1 LAILRRSARSFVAA
15 DSAQWSPKR
24 AARGTERSGISR
36 VAEKLVVAGRI
47 QFSVE
52 VLHTTE
58 MNKNTTHRNQ
68 TDVIDTVLQLLLDND
83 QGALAEG
90 FRLMVNEA
98 MKAERNYALNAA
110 PYERTD
116 QRMGYA
122 NGFKPK
128 TVATRLGSL
137 TFEVPQVRGEID
149 FYPAALGK
157 GLRSERALKLAIA
170 EMYLQGVS
178 TRKVT
183 AVLEKMCGLQITS
196 SDVSRATAEL
206 DVILEQWRERP
217 IGLMRY
223 LILDARY
230 EKVRHNGAVVSC
242 AVLIAIGV
250 DERGKR
256 SVLGVSCQLSEAE
269 VHWRG
274 FLESLQNRG
283 LHGVQLIVSDHH
295 AGLKAACAARFPSV
309 PWQRCQFHLQRNAQ
323 AMIAKL
329 DQRAEVAADLRQIF
343 NSLERSEAE
352 ARLKLIAQKWQKA
365 APKLSAWLEANVPE
379 ALTVF
384 AFPESHRRRLRT
396 TNGLERLNEE
406 LKRRTRVALI
416 FPNEAALERLVT
428 ALLMEQSE
436 QWETN
441 KTYLAMET

>member
-1 LAILRRSARSFVAA
+1 
-15 DSAQWSPKR
+15 
-24 AARGTERSGISR
+24 
-36 VAEKLVVAGRI
+36 
-47 QFSVE
+47 
-52 VLHTTE
+52 
-58 MNKNTTHRNQ
+58 MNKNATHRDQ
-68 TDVIDTVLQLLLDND
+68 TDVIDTVLQLLLDHNQD
-83 QGALAEG
+83 ALAQG
-90 FRLMVNEA
+90 FRHLVNEA
-98 MKAERNYALNAA
+98 MKAERSYALNAA
-110 PYERTD
+110 PYERSEE
-116 QRMGYA
+116 RLGYA

-128 TVATRLGSL
+128 TVATRLGSM
-137 TFEVPQVRGEID
+137 TFDVPQVRGDVE
-149 FYPAALGK
+149 FYPSALEK

-196 SDVSRATAEL
+196 SQVSRATAEL
-206 DVILEQWRERP
+206 DLILKQWRERP
-217 IGLMRY
+217 LSSMRY

-230 EKVRHNGAVVSC
+230 EKVRHNGAVLSC

-256 SVLGVSCQLSEAE
+256 SVLGVSCKLSEAE
-269 VHWRG
+269 VHWRD

-323 AMIAKL
+323 AMVPKL
-329 DQRAEVAADLRQIF
+329 DQRTEVAADLRQVF

-352 ARLKLIAQKWQKA
+352 ARLKLIAQKWQKSS
-365 APKLSAWLEANVPE
+365 PKLSAWLEANAPE

-384 AFPESHRRRLRT
+384 AFPEGHRRRLRT
-396 TNGLERLNEE
+396 TNGLERLNQE
-406 LKRRTRVALI
+406 LRRRTRVALI
-416 FPNEAALERLVT
+416 FPNEDALERLVT

-441 KTYLAMET
+441 KTYLTMES

>member
-1 LAILRRSARSFVAA
+1 
-15 DSAQWSPKR
+15 
-24 AARGTERSGISR
+24 
-36 VAEKLVVAGRI
+36 
-47 QFSVE
+47 
-52 VLHTTE
+52 

-68 TDVIDTVLQLLLDND
+68 TDVIDTVLQLLLDHNQD
-83 QGALAEG
+83 ALAQG
-90 FRLMVNEA
+90 FQLMVNEA
-98 MKAERNYALNAA
+98 MKAERSYALNAA
-110 PYERTD
+110 PYERSEE
-116 QRMGYA
+116 RLGYA

-128 TVATRLGSL
+128 TVSTRLGSL
-137 TFEVPQVRGEID
+137 TFEVPQVRGDID
-149 FYPAALGK
+149 FYPSALEK

-196 SDVSRATAEL
+196 SQVSRATAEL
-206 DVILEQWRERP
+206 DVILKQWRERP
-217 IGLMRY
+217 LSSMRY

-274 FLESLQNRG
+274 FLEHLQNRG

-309 PWQRCQFHLQRNAQ
+309 PWQRCQFHLQRNTQ
-323 AMIAKL
+323 AMVPKL

-352 ARLKLIAQKWQKA
+352 ARLKLMARKWEKSS
-365 APKLSAWLEANVPE
+365 PKLSSWLEANVPE

-436 QWETN
+436 QWENN
-441 KTYLAMET
+441 KTYLTMET

>member
-1 LAILRRSARSFVAA
+1 
-15 DSAQWSPKR
+15 
-24 AARGTERSGISR
+24 
-36 VAEKLVVAGRI
+36 
-47 QFSVE
+47 
-52 VLHTTE
+52 

-68 TDVIDTVLQLLLDND
+68 TDVIDTVLQLLLDHNQD
-83 QGALAEG
+83 ALAQG
-90 FRLMVNEA
+90 FRHLVNEA
-98 MKAERNYALNAA
+98 MKAERSYALNAA
-110 PYERTD
+110 PYERSD
-116 QRMGYA
+116 ERLGYA

-128 TVATRLGSL
+128 TVATRLGPL
-137 TFEVPQVRGEID
+137 TFEVPQVRGDLE
-149 FYPAALGK
+149 FYPSALEK

-183 AVLEKMCGLQITS
+183 AVPEKMCGLQITS
-196 SDVSRATAEL
+196 SQVSRATAEL
-206 DVILEQWRERP
+206 DLILKQWRERP
-217 IGLMRY
+217 LGSMRY

-230 EKVRHNGAVVSC
+230 EKVRHNGAVLSC

-269 VHWRG
+269 VHWRD

-283 LHGVQLIVSDHH
+283 LHGVGLIVSDHH

-323 AMIAKL
+323 ALVPKL
-329 DQRAEVAADLRQIF
+329 DQRAEVACDLRQIF
-343 NSLERSEAE
+343 NSLERPEAE
-352 ARLKLIAQKWQKA
+352 ARLKLRAQKWEKTS
-365 APKLSAWLEANVPE
+365 PKLSAWLEANVPE

-436 QWETN
+436 QWENN
-441 KTYLAMET
+441 KTYLTMET

>member
-1 LAILRRSARSFVAA
+1 
-15 DSAQWSPKR
+15 
-24 AARGTERSGISR
+24 
-36 VAEKLVVAGRI
+36 
-47 QFSVE
+47 
-52 VLHTTE
+52 

-68 TDVIDTVLQLLLDND
+68 PDVIDTVLQLLLDHNQD
-83 QGALAEG
+83 ALAQG
-90 FRLMVNEA
+90 FQLMVNEA
-98 MKAERNYALNAA
+98 MKAERSYALNAA
-110 PYERTD
+110 PYERSEE
-116 QRMGYA
+116 RLGYA

-128 TVATRLGSL
+128 TVATRLGSM
-137 TFEVPQVRGEID
+137 TFQVPQVRGDLE
-149 FYPAALGK
+149 FYPSALEK

-183 AVLEKMCGLQITS
+183 AVLERMCGLQITS
-196 SDVSRATAEL
+196 SQVSRATAEL
-206 DVILEQWRERP
+206 DVILKQWRERP
-217 IGLMRY
+217 LSSMRY

-230 EKVRHNGAVVSC
+230 EKVRQNGAVVSC

-256 SVLGVSCQLSEAE
+256 SVLGVSCKLSEAE
-269 VHWRG
+269 VHWRD

-283 LHGVQLIVSDHH
+283 LHGVHLIVSDHH
-295 AGLKAACAARFPSV
+295 AGLKAACTARFPGV
-309 PWQRCQFHLQRNAQ
+309 PWQRCQFHLQRIAQ
-323 AMIAKL
+323 AMVAKL
-329 DQRAEVAADLRQIF
+329 DQRAEVAADLRQVF

-352 ARLKLIAQKWQKA
+352 ARLKLIAQKWEKA

-441 KTYLAMET
+441 KTYLTMET

>member
-1 LAILRRSARSFVAA
+1 
-15 DSAQWSPKR
+15 
-24 AARGTERSGISR
+24 
-36 VAEKLVVAGRI
+36 
-47 QFSVE
+47 
-52 VLHTTE
+52 

-68 TDVIDTVLQLLLDND
+68 TDVIDTVLQLLLDHNQD
-83 QGALAEG
+83 ALAQG
-90 FRLMVNEA
+90 FRHLVNEA
-98 MKAERNYALNAA
+98 MKAERSYALNAA
-110 PYERTD
+110 PYERSEE
-116 QRMGYA
+116 RLGYA

-137 TFEVPQVRGEID
+137 TFDVPQVRGDLD
-149 FYPAALGK
+149 FYPSALEK

-196 SDVSRATAEL
+196 SQVSRATAEL
-206 DVILEQWRERP
+206 DVILKQWRERP
-217 IGLMRY
+217 LSSMRY

-323 AMIAKL
+323 AMVPKL

-343 NSLERSEAE
+343 NSLERCEAE
-352 ARLKLIAQKWQKA
+352 ARLKLIAQKWQKNS
-365 APKLSAWLEANVPE
+365 PKLSAWLEANVPE

-436 QWETN
+436 QWENN
-441 KTYLAMET
+441 KTYLTMET

>member
-1 LAILRRSARSFVAA
+1 
-15 DSAQWSPKR
+15 
-24 AARGTERSGISR
+24 
-36 VAEKLVVAGRI
+36 
-47 QFSVE
+47 
-52 VLHTTE
+52 
-58 MNKNTTHRNQ
+58 MNKNTTHRNE
-68 TDVIDTVLQLLLDND
+68 TDVIDTVLQLLLDHNQD
-83 QGALAEG
+83 ALAQG
-90 FRLMVNEA
+90 FRHLVNEA
-98 MKAERNYALNAA
+98 MKAERSYALNAA
-110 PYERTD
+110 PYERSEE
-116 QRMGYA
+116 RLGYA

-137 TFEVPQVRGEID
+137 TFAVPQVRGDLD
-149 FYPAALGK
+149 FYPSALEK

-196 SDVSRATAEL
+196 SQVSRATAEL
-206 DVILEQWRERP
+206 DVILKQWRERP
-217 IGLMRY
+217 LSSIRY

-230 EKVRHNGAVVSC
+230 EKVRHNGAVLSC

-250 DERGKR
+250 DECGKR

-269 VHWRG
+269 VHWRQ
-274 FLESLQNRG
+274 FMESLQNRG
-283 LHGVQLIVSDHH
+283 LHGVQLIVTDPP
-295 AGLKAACAARFPSV
+295 AALNPPIAARFPSV
-309 PWQRCQFHLQRNAQ
+309 PLQRCQFHLQRNAQ
-323 AMIAKL
+323 AMVSKL
-329 DQRAEVAADLRQIF
+329 DQRAEVAADLRQVF

-352 ARLKLIAQKWQKA
+352 ARLKLIAEKWQKSS
-365 APKLSAWLEANVPE
+365 PKLSAWMEANAPE

-384 AFPESHRRRLRT
+384 SFPEGHRRRLRT

-436 QWETN
+436 QWESN
-441 KTYLAMET
+441 KTYLTMET

>member
-1 LAILRRSARSFVAA
+1 
-15 DSAQWSPKR
+15 
-24 AARGTERSGISR
+24 
-36 VAEKLVVAGRI
+36 
-47 QFSVE
+47 
-52 VLHTTE
+52 

-68 TDVIDTVLQLLLDND
+68 TDVIDTVLQLLLDHNQD
-83 QGALAEG
+83 ALAQG
-90 FRLMVNEA
+90 FQLMVNEA
-98 MKAERNYALNAA
+98 MKAERSYALNAA
-110 PYERTD
+110 PYERSEE
-116 QRMGYA
+116 RLGYA

-137 TFEVPQVRGEID
+137 TFEVPQVRGDLE
-149 FYPAALGK
+149 FYPSALEK

-196 SDVSRATAEL
+196 SQVSRATAEL
-206 DVILEQWRERP
+206 DVILKQWRERP
-217 IGLMRY
+217 LSSMRY

-256 SVLGVSCQLSEAE
+256 SVLGVSCKLSEAE
-269 VHWRG
+269 VHWRD

-283 LHGVQLIVSDHH
+283 LHGVQLVVSDHH

-323 AMIAKL
+323 AMVAKL

-343 NSLERSEAE
+343 NSLERSEADG
-352 ARLKLIAQKWQKA
+352 RLKLIAQKWQKSS
-365 APKLSAWLEANVPE
+365 PKLSAWMEANVPE